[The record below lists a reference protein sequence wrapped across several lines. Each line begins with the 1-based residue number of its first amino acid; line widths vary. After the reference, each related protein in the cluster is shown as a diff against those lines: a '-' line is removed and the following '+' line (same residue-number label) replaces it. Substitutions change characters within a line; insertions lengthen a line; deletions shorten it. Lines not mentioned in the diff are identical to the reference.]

1 MQCSVADRC
10 LTAVEEWCGDCCH
23 AFVLQEAKRA
33 GHTVHVA
40 KLTHRLAMHFAERL
54 KRPQEG
60 VNLLKV
66 SHPVHS
72 STRQSK
78 MPYPQ
83 RAEWLEE
90 SVCWAVGAYTLHVLG
105 CGA

>member
-1 MQCSVADRC
+1 MLCLLLEKASEDQCPVYALQKTMQAGHTVQCSVADRC
-10 LTAVEEWCGDCCH
+10 LTVVEEWCGDCCP

-66 SHPVHS
+66 SQPVYS
-72 STRQSK
+72 STQQS
-78 MPYPQ
+78 
-83 RAEWLEE
+83 
-90 SVCWAVGAYTLHVLG
+90 
-105 CGA
+105 